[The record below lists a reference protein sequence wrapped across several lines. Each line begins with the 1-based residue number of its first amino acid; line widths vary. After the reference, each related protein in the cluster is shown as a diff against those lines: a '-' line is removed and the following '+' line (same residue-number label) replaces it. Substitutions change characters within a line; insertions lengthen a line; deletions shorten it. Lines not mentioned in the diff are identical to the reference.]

1 MRRRT
6 KMTIEPKYILATL
19 SLLCLVVIIISFR
32 YPEKF
37 SPINEGVG
45 KIVTP
50 MQKGINSFGTWLY
63 GKKEVFNSVQK
74 LTAENNELKEQ
85 LDTMTYE
92 NKILQQEKYE
102 LQNLRKLFELDEKYA
117 SYPKV
122 AARVISRDSNNWYNQ
137 FTIDKG
143 TDEGIAVNMNVIA
156 DGGLVGIVTKTGD
169 SWAIVRTIIDDNT
182 NVTAMSLKTSDV
194 CNVKGNLELIDSGM
208 IDIELVDKDADIK
221 EGDEIVTSSTSDRY
235 LQGILIGYVNNLEVD
250 SSNMTK
256 SGYLTPAVSFDSLDT
271 VLVITELKKELP
283 AEAVTY

>member
-6 KMTIEPKYILATL
+6 KMTIEPKYILAGL
-19 SLLCLVVIIISFR
+19 SLLCVMLIVISFR
-32 YPEKF
+32 YPEKL
-37 SPINEGVG
+37 SPINKAVG
-45 KIVTP
+45 TVVTP
-50 MQKGINSFGTWLY
+50 MQKGINSFGSWLY
-63 GKKEVFNSVQK
+63 EKKEIFHSVQD
-74 LTAENNELKEQ
+74 LTAENKELKAQ
-85 LDTMTYE
+85 LDEVTYE

-143 TDEGIAVNMNVIA
+143 TKDGIRVNMNVIA

-169 SWAIVRTIIDDNT
+169 DWAIVRSIIDDKS
-182 NVTAMSLKTSDV
+182 NVTGMSLKTSDV
-194 CNVKGNLELIDSGM
+194 CNIKGNLELIDSGLIEM
-208 IDIELVDKDADIK
+208 ELVDKDADIK

-235 LQGILIGYVNNLEVD
+235 LQGILIGYVNKLTMD
-250 SSNMTK
+250 SSNITK

-271 VLVITELKKELP
+271 VLVITELKKTLP
-283 AEAVTY
+283 KDATTY

>member
-6 KMTIEPKYILATL
+6 KMTIEPKYILAVC
-19 SLLCLVVIIISFR
+19 SLLCLLMIIISFR

-37 SPINEGVG
+37 SPINETVG

-50 MQKGINSFGTWLY
+50 MQKGINSFGTWIY
-63 GKKEVFNSVQK
+63 EKKEVFHSVQK
-74 LTAENNELKEQ
+74 LTAENKDLKSQ
-85 LDTMTYE
+85 LDEMTYE

-102 LQNLRKLFELDEKYA
+102 LQSLRKLFELDEKYA

-122 AARVISRDSNNWYNQ
+122 ASRVISRDSNNWYNQ

-143 TDEGIAVNMNVIA
+143 TNDGISVNMNVIA

-169 SWAIVRTIIDDNT
+169 SWAIVRAIIDDKS
-182 NVTAMSLKTSDV
+182 NVTGMSLKTSDV
-194 CNVKGNLELIDSGM
+194 CNVKGNLELIDSGK
-208 IDIELVDKDADIK
+208 IEIELVDKDANIN

-235 LQGILIGYVNNLEVD
+235 LQGILIGYVNNLEID

-283 AEAVTY
+283 AQAVTY